1 MASNF
6 CKPSRRDNSLIIKTS
21 KYPSKPPTLMLK
33 DYLRDDDLSSCS
45 SSGFKSFPRRRQ
57 YCCTT
62 VGFLPEKDLQL
73 KHKKRKT
80 KTNTNTT
87 KLPRRRPTLERASE
101 AVITAIKSLSSS
113 QKKANSTTGVL
124 SRSFSR
130 KLLSRKFW
138 RKAVKEQG
146 SEGVLKFRRPF
157 RELLMQ
163 ERDYKPTSF
172 SAAKSI
178 TSVSSGCC
186 SNSWGETEFTFTS
199 NATSSDSSSENEL
212 VDGGKDGAPPQHKI
226 EGDWSNEKEQFSPV
240 SILDCPF
247 EDEEEIKSHSII
259 NSFFQGAENKH
270 MQKTRH
276 FENVA
281 ASLEPLVLEKR
292 IQCLELEDELN
303 NKSTKQCSAL
313 HSIIRNNEDEDELNI
328 LKLVKSSIP
337 SNSLMINTEKLLFD
351 YLEQSIEEN
360 NKDNNYSKKF
370 NLCNVVED
378 WIQGH
383 PQEPYLGWEVKEGRH
398 VYINEMEKSGDW
410 KNSDQETEQLVLE
423 LENEV
428 LTSFV
433 DEIVLDLVI
442 C

>member
-1 MASNF
+1 M
-6 CKPSRRDNSLIIKTS
+6 KTS
-21 KYPSKPPTLMLK
+21 KYVSKPTLLLK
-33 DYLRDDDLSSCS
+33 DYLRDDLSSCS
-45 SSGFKSFPRRRQ
+45 SSSFKSFPRRQ
-57 YCCTT
+57 CCTT
-62 VGFLPEKDLQL
+62 VGFLLEKDLQI
-73 KHKKRKT
+73 KRNKKKT
-80 KTNTNTT
+80 P
-87 KLPRRRPTLERASE
+87 LPRQRPTVNALQRASG

-113 QKKANSTTGVL
+113 QKKASSGVL

-130 KLLSRKFW
+130 KLLSRRFW
-138 RKAVKEQG
+138 RKAAKEQG
-146 SEGVLKFRRPF
+146 NEGVLRCRRSF

-172 SAAKSI
+172 SEDTIFAAKSI

-186 SNSWGETEFTFTS
+186 SNSWGESEFTFSS
-199 NATSSDSSSENEL
+199 NATSSDSSTEHDL
-212 VDGGKDGAPPQHKI
+212 VDGGKDDGAPPQHKI
-226 EGDWSNEKEQFSPV
+226 EGLTHGDWSNEKEQFSPV

-247 EDEEEIKSHSII
+247 QDEEEIKSHSMI

-292 IQCLELEDELN
+292 IQCLELEGEPN
-303 NKSTKQCSAL
+303 NKATKQCSEL
-313 HSIIRNNEDEDELNI
+313 QSIIRNNNEDENELNI
-328 LKLVKSSIP
+328 LKLVKNSIP

-360 NKDNNYSKKF
+360 NKVNNYSKKL

-378 WIQGH
+378 WIQGQ

-398 VYINEMEKSGDW
+398 VYISEMEKSGDW

-428 LTSFV
+428 LASLV
-433 DEIVLDLVI
+433 EEIVLDLL
-442 C
+442 